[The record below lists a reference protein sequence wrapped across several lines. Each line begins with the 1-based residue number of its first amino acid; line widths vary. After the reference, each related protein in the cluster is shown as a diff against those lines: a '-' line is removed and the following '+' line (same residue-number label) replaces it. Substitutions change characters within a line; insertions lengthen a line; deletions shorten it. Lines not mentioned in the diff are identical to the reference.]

1 MNNLNSYATIDNQSN
16 ILCQSDQFKNI
27 FLNSGK
33 LYDSPLLQEYK
44 DLLLAQD
51 QMVINSGMI
60 TKSLLINMYSQNF
73 VLTKFP
79 ATIHDKAIG
88 INIVIEE
95 FRINNLKNF
104 MNFSGVKCPSDIP
117 KKFLNI
123 DSYSDLQREI
133 IFCLLI
139 NKHTDKSIAKFI
151 ELKKKKIVSPRS
163 IKNAF
168 HEIYN
173 KLLTNDREDLTALC
187 YKLNFD
193 KCVPTTLYSH
203 GIYNTSDIMA

>member
-1 MNNLNSYATIDNQSN
+1 MDNLHSYATIDNKSN
-16 ILCQSDQFKNI
+16 ILFQSDQFKNI
-27 FLNSGK
+27 FFNSGK
-33 LYDSPLLQEYK
+33 LYESPLLQEYK
-44 DLLLAQD
+44 DFLLAQD
-51 QMVINSGMI
+51 QTVINNGVI
-60 TKSLLINMYSQNF
+60 TKSVLINMYEQNF

-79 ATIHDKAIG
+79 ATIHDKTIG

-104 MNFSGVKCPSDIP
+104 INFSGIKYPSDIP

-139 NKHTDKSIAKFI
+139 NKHTDKSIAEFI
-151 ELKKKKIVSPRS
+151 ERKKKKIATPRS

-173 KLLTNDREDLTALC
+173 KLPTNDREDLTALC

-193 KCVPTTLYSH
+193 KCVPTTLYSR
-203 GIYNTSDIMA
+203 GIYNSSDIMA